1 MTMHLA
7 RSPRQHAPKF
17 VPQSGAG
24 RPGTGNLAIGPVLNH
39 QQHLAASHLTRRM
52 YAWRGYQTESLGNHA
67 DTANRITLAAW
78 QDEEIL
84 ATLTVGR
91 DSQAGLLSETLYG
104 NEVCSLRQTGR
115 TICECTRLA
124 VDPEYSSR
132 HLLLSL
138 FSTAHQYARAFFGAT
153 DALIEVNPRHARFY
167 QREFGF
173 AQIGET
179 RLCPRVEA
187 PAVLMHR
194 DLTAP
199 AVIVI

>member
-7 RSPRQHAPKF
+7 HTPRQHAPKF
-17 VPQSGAG
+17 VPQRGAG
-24 RPGTGNLAIGPVLNH
+24 LPSTGDLAIGPVLNH
-39 QQHLAASHLTRRM
+39 HQFLAASLLTRRM
-52 YAWRGYQTESLGNHA
+52 YAWRGYQTEGLSNYS
-67 DTANRITLAAW
+67 DTTNRITLAAW
-78 QDEEIL
+78 QQEEIL

-91 DSQAGLLSETLYG
+91 DSHAGLLSETLYG
-104 NEVCSLRQTGR
+104 DEVSGLRQTGR

-124 VDPEYSSR
+124 VDPEHSSR

-187 PAVLMHR
+187 PAILMHR
-194 DLTAP
+194 DLTTP
-199 AVIVI
+199 AVVVV